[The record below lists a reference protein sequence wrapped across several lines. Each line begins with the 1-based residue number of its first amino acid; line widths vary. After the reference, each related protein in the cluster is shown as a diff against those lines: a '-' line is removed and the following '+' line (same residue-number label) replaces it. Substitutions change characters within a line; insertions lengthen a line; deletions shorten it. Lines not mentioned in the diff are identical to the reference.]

1 MSGEAVSAADQDSA
15 KDLAGSDAGPMQV
28 LSAAL
33 DRLPAAGSIRAS
45 APAILAKLRKT
56 PGLEPR
62 NLNNLISRVRS
73 LLEYLARVAGDRWEN
88 VTPRMIHDWCEGD
101 WADPASGRVPS
112 RASGSK
118 KVRRWSARR
127 ALAAAV
133 PTGAIAAGSEVAQ
146 CLEPQRSA
154 ARPGVCDTD
163 PARIAHVIA
172 TWKRRDADHETAGP
186 LLAETRDCVTIA
198 APSNV
203 STAKTMLLCVYL
215 ALEWGS
221 QKFGSI
227 DRRAVLHPI
236 NVECLTMDPD
246 RDWSDRWRA
255 QMRSALRYVGRA
267 VCHELWPDQ
276 PHPIAAKDAARPYDT
291 VDEYMLREAALMAG
305 REPRCER
312 LALPGLTLGAGLSG
326 AQAYRSG
333 TDDIFTLDG
342 DRLGVRVQRGR
353 TRIVPI
359 REHYTKLVAEAC
371 ELRPHGTFFSSDQ
384 EAAPSNVA
392 ARIEVGGQ
400 GSLSLHRTR
409 ATFVC
414 AHIRAGTP
422 LDVLNEIAGPISG
435 AYLQQMLAYCAGPLD
450 PTEAA
455 NRGLLP

>member
-1 MSGEAVSAADQDSA
+1 MTGV
-15 KDLAGSDAGPMQV
+15 AG
-28 LSAAL
+28 
-33 DRLPAAGSIRAS
+33 DRGQGAEDRSQRAT
-45 APAILAKLRKT
+45 APAEVVSNSPGATRRIGASIPLILARLREIE
-56 PGLEPR
+56 GLNPATKS
-62 NLNNLISRVRS
+62 NLLWLAKS
-73 LLEYLARVAGDRWEN
+73 LLEYLARVAGDRWDN
-88 VTPRMIHDWCEGD
+88 VTQQMIDAWCDGNWE
-101 WADPASGRVPS
+101 DPETGRRPGQS
-112 RASGSK
+112 LLSK
-118 KVRRWSARR
+118 KQRRWAARR
-127 ALAAAV
+127 VMRAAV
-133 PTGAIAAGSEVAQ
+133 STGAIAAGSEVAE
-146 CLEPQRSA
+146 CLEPQLSA
-154 ARPGVCDTD
+154 PRPGISDTD

-172 TWKRRDADHETAGP
+172 TWKRRGADPETAVP
-186 LLAETRDCVTIA
+186 LLAETRECVTIA

-236 NVECLTMDPD
+236 NVECLTLDPD

-267 VCHELWPDQ
+267 VCPELWPDQ

-291 VDEYMLREAALMAG
+291 VDEFMLREAALMAG

-333 TDDIFTLDG
+333 TDDIVTLDG
-342 DRLGVRVQRGR
+342 GRLGVRVQRDR

-359 REHYTKLVAEAC
+359 RKHYTKLVAEAC
-371 ELRPHGTFFSSDQ
+371 ELRPHGAFFSSDK
-384 EAAPSNVA
+384 EAAPSRMA
-392 ARIEVGGQ
+392 AHIEVDGQ
-400 GSLSLHRTR
+400 GSLSLRRAR

-435 AYLQQMLAYCAGPLD
+435 AYLQQMLAYCAGPID
-450 PTEAA
+450 PIDAA
-455 NRGLLP
+455 NRGLAA

>member
-1 MSGEAVSAADQDSA
+1 MSGEAASSADQGSA
-15 KDLAGSDAGPMQV
+15 TDLTGSDADPMQV

-45 APAILAKLRKT
+45 APAILAKLRET
-56 PGLEPR
+56 PGLEPA
-62 NLNNLISRVRS
+62 NLNNLLSRVRS
-73 LLEYLARVAGDRWEN
+73 LLECLARVAGDRWEN

-101 WADPASGRVPS
+101 WADAGSGRVPS

-154 ARPGVCDTD
+154 ARPGVSDTD
-163 PARIAHVIA
+163 AARIAHVIA
-172 TWKRRDADHETAGP
+172 TWKRRGADPETAGP

-203 STAKTMLLCVYL
+203 STANTMLLCAYL
-215 ALEWGS
+215 ALEWGL

-236 NVECLTMDPD
+236 NVESLTLDPD

-267 VCHELWPDQ
+267 VCPELWPDQ

-291 VDEYMLREAALMAG
+291 VDEYMLREAASMAG

-312 LALPGLTLGAGLSG
+312 LALVGLTLGAGLSG
-326 AQAYRSG
+326 AQAYRTG
-333 TDDIFTLDG
+333 TDDIVTLDG

-353 TRIVPI
+353 TRIVPQSRSLRTRGVDLLSAHRAAGSAI
-359 REHYTKLVAEAC
+359 SANRGWS
-371 ELRPHGTFFSSDQ
+371 ELRPLAGL
-384 EAAPSNVA
+384 P
-392 ARIEVGGQ
+392 AR
-400 GSLSLHRTR
+400 
-409 ATFVC
+409 
-414 AHIRAGTP
+414 
-422 LDVLNEIAGPISG
+422 
-435 AYLQQMLAYCAGPLD
+435 
-450 PTEAA
+450 
-455 NRGLLP
+455 